1 MYNTM
6 NCMEE
11 FVSYTIDK
19 NKCLNS
25 PNSFVKSTTSTTTKN
40 TYEIYNYVCNEDE
53 EDEDR
58 DVSMYKS
65 VIIDKYTR
73 DIYGFSPPKSVGIA
87 TFVSKYLYSEDDL
100 TSPDAPHPQKSVVEG
115 LCPSDQ
121 TMRTDTYLIN
131 DIIEGIMVN
140 LWYDFFAE
148 TWEISTRYS
157 VGGMEKLFG
166 QGALM
171 PPHSDRRSPNTTNLV
186 GDRRSPDKFGQV
198 DEELSILEMFLEA
211 IGGTGT
217 LHERM
222 EKICE
227 QYRWQKSYSYHFVLQ
242 HPHMTVYPPNSLES
256 HHPIAGFLHEPH
268 LYLVSVYYIVPGI
281 EETEDPDADVRG
293 TVASRDDVP
302 NVYFIPQTRFQHW
315 EELQIPWLKFPRYVT
330 ADVEYNS
337 LVQFYSSVQSDIQMT
352 GAGVMITNT
361 KTGTRTKLVSAIY
374 QEYREL
380 RSNNMPLLFQY
391 LCLKYVNRLDHFLQ
405 YFTIYYPVFLR
416 FEHQYLSLLHHLY
429 NAYLNKYVYRNC
441 FRTPRFES
449 IVDSIHQH
457 VYLKNKN
464 VQKKFKITL
473 QIVKSYVDSMTPMN
487 LMYLLDARSI
497 VTV

>member
-1 MYNTM
+1 
-6 NCMEE
+6 
-11 FVSYTIDK
+11 
-19 NKCLNS
+19 
-25 PNSFVKSTTSTTTKN
+25 
-40 TYEIYNYVCNEDE
+40 
-53 EDEDR
+53 
-58 DVSMYKS
+58 
-65 VIIDKYTR
+65 
-73 DIYGFSPPKSVGIA
+73 
-87 TFVSKYLYSEDDL
+87 
-100 TSPDAPHPQKSVVEG
+100 
-115 LCPSDQ
+115 
-121 TMRTDTYLIN
+121 
-131 DIIEGIMVN
+131 
-140 LWYDFFAE
+140 
-148 TWEISTRYS
+148 
-157 VGGMEKLFG
+157 VGGMEKFFG
-166 QGALM
+166 QG
-171 PPHSDRRSPNTTNLV
+171 
-186 GDRRSPDKFGQV
+186 

-211 IGGTGT
+211 IAGKPEALAEG

-222 EKICE
+222 PENSGRNESSGEFLRQNTDDDVGIGRILEKICE

-281 EETEDPDADVRG
+281 EET
-293 TVASRDDVP
+293 SRDDVP
-302 NVYFIPQTRFQHW
+302 NVYYIPQTRFQQW

-405 YFTIYYPVFLR
+405 YFTIYYPAFLR

-487 LMYLLDARSI
+487 LMYLLDARFM

>member
-1 MYNTM
+1 M
-6 NCMEE
+6 NNMKE
-11 FVSYTIDK
+11 FVSYTVDK

-25 PNSFVKSTTSTTTKN
+25 SNSFVKSTTSTTSQN
-40 TYEIYNYVCNEDE
+40 TYEIYNYVYNDDDNDNGCGIHSRAEDIHAYSEGQFSEAWSPE
-53 EDEDR
+53 EYDDA
-58 DVSMYKS
+58 SMYKS
-65 VIIDKYTR
+65 VIIDKHTR
-73 DIYGFSPPKSVGIA
+73 DIYGFSPPKSVNIS
-87 TFVSKYLYSEDDL
+87 TFVSKYL
-100 TSPDAPHPQKSVVEG
+100 H
-115 LCPSDQ
+115 SD

-157 VGGMEKLFG
+157 VGGMEKIDNHASNAG
-166 QGALM
+166 V
-171 PPHSDRRSPNTTNLV
+171 SVSV
-186 GDRRSPDKFGQV
+186 
-198 DEELSILEMFLEA
+198 LEMFLEA

-242 HPHMTVYPPNSLES
+242 HPYMTVHPPNPLEP
-256 HHPIAGFLHEPH
+256 HHPIAGFLHEPN
-268 LYLVSVYYIVPGI
+268 LYLVSVYYI
-281 EETEDPDADVRG
+281 E
-293 TVASRDDVP
+293 
-302 NVYFIPQTRFQHW
+302 NVVEALSSVYYIPQTRFQSW
-315 EELQIPWLKFPRYVT
+315 DELQIPWLKFPRYVT
-330 ADVEYNS
+330 ADIEYGS
-337 LVQFYSSVQSDIQMT
+337 LANFYSSVQSDIQFT
-352 GAGVMITNT
+352 GAGVMITNM

-405 YFTIYYPVFLR
+405 YFTIHYPAFLR
-416 FEHQYLSLLHHLY
+416 FDQQYMSLLYHIY

-449 IVDSIHQH
+449 TVDCIHQH
-457 VYLKNKN
+457 VYLKNRK
-464 VQKKFKITL
+464 VSSKFKITL
-473 QIVKSYVDSMTPMN
+473 PIVKSYVDSLTPMN

-497 VTV
+497 VTA